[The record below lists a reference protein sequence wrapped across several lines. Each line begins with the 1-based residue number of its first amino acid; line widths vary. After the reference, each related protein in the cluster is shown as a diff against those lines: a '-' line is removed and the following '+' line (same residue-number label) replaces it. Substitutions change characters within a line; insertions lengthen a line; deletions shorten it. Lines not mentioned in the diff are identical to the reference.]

1 MKQSN
6 PNSWLIHNGMV
17 IDGSGKP
24 AFRADVRLTDGL
36 ISEVAPSLAPR
47 DGEASYDARG
57 CYVAP
62 GFIESHT
69 HFDATMW
76 WAPEMDPLPG
86 YGVTTAV
93 MGNCGFSAAPVS
105 TDPRVKD
112 EVIGVFSFFEDIPAA
127 PFREALPWDW
137 TRWSEYKRSLTKH
150 VRPAANFAAYV
161 GHIPLRLAAMGS
173 EAWERAATADEV
185 AKMAELLEDALAA
198 GAMGMSSNVMD
209 HDARG
214 RPVPTLKA
222 DDAEWTALF
231 AVLAR
236 HPEAQFQVII
246 DTFIHLTAV
255 EYTERLARLLAPFK
269 LRAQFAGLVP
279 TLKFQYAILPR
290 LKELFA
296 TFKKEGR
303 DYWCG
308 FAHVSITSVVNIH
321 NSLIFAQS
329 DEFVWQEV
337 VDARGDEAKA
347 RLLRDPAWRA
357 RARDSWDHKAHKFS
371 PFGNPAS
378 LLLLDSENGVGPV
391 KVTLVEHAK
400 QLGVHPSDAMAE
412 WLLANGLRST
422 VHMAPFEMFDEVVL
436 ELLKDPQTVGNISDV
451 PAHGQMLC
459 GGGENA
465 MLFSEWVRERRAIT
479 VEEAVHV
486 QTGKLAGYFNF
497 SDRGLIRPGMR
508 GDIAVFALDEIERR
522 DMEKVYDVPDGS
534 GGKMWRWTRK
544 PAPVRLTL
552 VNGEA
557 TFRDGQQTT
566 SRPGQMLSPASA

>member
-1 MKQSN
+1 MAQSDG
-6 PNSWLIHNGMV
+6 NSWLIHNGMV

-24 AFRADVRLTDGL
+24 AFRADVRLKDGM
-36 ISEVAPSLAPR
+36 ISEVAPALEPR
-47 DGEASYDARG
+47 PGEARYDARG
-57 CYVAP
+57 CFVAP

-105 TDPRVKD
+105 RDPRVKD

-137 TRWSEYKRSLTKH
+137 TLWSEYKRSLTQH

-173 EAWERAATADEV
+173 EAWERAATPAEI

-209 HDARG
+209 HDGKG

-222 DDAEWTALF
+222 EDAEWTALF
-231 AVLAR
+231 AVLER
-236 HPEAQFQVII
+236 HPGAQFQVII

-255 EYTERLARLLAPFK
+255 EYTKRLARLLAPFK

-279 TLKFQYAILPR
+279 TLKFQYAILPP
-290 LKELFA
+290 LKELFEG
-296 TFKKEGR
+296 FKKEGR

-329 DEFVWQEV
+329 DEFVWHEV
-337 VDARGDEAKA
+337 VDTKGDEAKA
-347 RLLRDPAWRA
+347 QLLRDPAWRGPGRA
-357 RARDSWDHKAHKFS
+357 TPGTTRRTSSRRSETPRLSCCWTRRTARD
-371 PFGNPAS
+371 
-378 LLLLDSENGVGPV
+378 
-391 KVTLVEHAK
+391 
-400 QLGVHPSDAMAE
+400 
-412 WLLANGLRST
+412 R
-422 VHMAPFEMFDEVVL
+422 
-436 ELLKDPQTVGNISDV
+436 
-451 PAHGQMLC
+451 
-459 GGGENA
+459 
-465 MLFSEWVRERRAIT
+465 
-479 VEEAVHV
+479 
-486 QTGKLAGYFNF
+486 
-497 SDRGLIRPGMR
+497 
-508 GDIAVFALDEIERR
+508 
-522 DMEKVYDVPDGS
+522 
-534 GGKMWRWTRK
+534 
-544 PAPVRLTL
+544 
-552 VNGEA
+552 
-557 TFRDGQQTT
+557 
-566 SRPGQMLSPASA
+566 

>member
-1 MKQSN
+1 MKQSHAN
-6 PNSWLIHNGMV
+6 AWLIQNGMV
-17 IDGSGKP
+17 IDGSGKA
-24 AFRADVRLTDGL
+24 AFRADVRLADGL
-36 ISEVAPSLAPR
+36 ISEIAPGLSPR
-47 DGEASYDARG
+47 PGETTYDAQG
-57 CYVAP
+57 CFVSP

-105 TDPRVKD
+105 QDPAVRE
-112 EVIGVFSFFEDIPAA
+112 EVIGVFSFFEDIPAE
-127 PFREALPWDW
+127 PFRKQLPWDW
-137 TRWSEYKRSLTKH
+137 TRWSEYRRSLTTH
-150 VRPAANFAAYV
+150 VHPAANYAAYV

-173 EAWERAATADEV
+173 AAWERAATPEEI

-209 HDARG
+209 HDAKG

-222 DDAEWTALF
+222 DDAEWSALF

-236 HPEAQFQVII
+236 HPGAQFQVII
-246 DTFIHLTAV
+246 DTFIHWTAV
-255 EYTERLARLLAPFK
+255 QYTERLASLLAPFK
-269 LRAQFAGLVP
+269 LRAQFAGLIP
-279 TLKFQYAILPR
+279 TLKFQGAILAP
-290 LKELFA
+290 LQALFA
-296 TFKKEGR
+296 GFKKEGR

-337 VDARGDEAKA
+337 VDAKGDATKA
-347 RLLRDPAWRA
+347 QLLQDPAWRA

-378 LLLLDSENGVGPV
+378 LLLLDSENGAGPV
-391 KVTLVEHAK
+391 KVSLVAYAQ
-400 QLGVHPSDAMAE
+400 QLGLHPSDAMAE

-422 VHMAPFEMFDEVVL
+422 VHMAPFELLDEVVL
-436 ELLKDPQTVGNISDV
+436 ELLQDPQTVGNISDV

-465 MLFSEWVRERRAIT
+465 TLFSEWVRERGAIT
-479 VEEAVHV
+479 VEQAVHV

-497 SDRGLIRPGMR
+497 RDRGLLRPGMR
-508 GDIAVFALDEIERR
+508 ADIAVFALEEVERR
-522 DMEKVYDVPDGS
+522 EMEKVYDVPDGN
-534 GGKMWRWTRK
+534 GGMMWRWTRK
-544 PAPVRLTL
+544 AAPVRLTL

-557 TFRDGQQTT
+557 TFRDGQATAA
-566 SRPGQMLSPASA
+566 RPGIMLSPASA

>member
-1 MKQSN
+1 MQQANGS
-6 PNSWLIHNGMV
+6 SWLIQNGMV
-17 IDGSGKP
+17 IDGSGQP
-24 AFRADVRLTDGL
+24 AFRADVRLADGV
-36 ISEVAPSLAPR
+36 ISEIAPGLQPR
-47 DGEASYDARG
+47 PGETTYDAKG
-57 CYVAP
+57 CFVAP

-105 TDPRVKD
+105 QDPAVKE

-127 PFREALPWDW
+127 PFRKQLPWDW
-137 TRWSEYKRSLTKH
+137 TRWSEYRRSLTRH
-150 VRPAANFAAYV
+150 VRPAANYAAYV

-173 EAWERAATADEV
+173 AAWERAATAAEIG
-185 AKMAELLEDALAA
+185 KMAELLEDALGA
-198 GAMGMSSNVMD
+198 GAMGMSSNLMD

-236 HPEAQFQVII
+236 HPGAQFQVII
-246 DTFIHLTAV
+246 DTFIHWTAV
-255 EYTERLARLLAPFK
+255 QCTQRLAGLLAPFQ
-269 LRAQFAGLVP
+269 LRVQFAGLIP
-279 TLKFQYAILPR
+279 TLKFQGAILPP
-290 LKELFA
+290 LQELFA
-296 TFKKEGR
+296 RFKQEGR

-337 VDARGDEAKA
+337 VDARGDAAKA
-347 RLLRDPAWRA
+347 QLLKDPAWRA

-378 LLLLDSENGVGPV
+378 LLLLDSENGTGPV
-391 KVTLVEHAK
+391 KLSLVSYA
-400 QLGVHPSDAMAE
+400 QRLGVHPSDAMAE

-422 VHMAPFEMFDEVVL
+422 VHMAPFELLDEVVL
-436 ELLKDPQTVGNISDV
+436 QLLQDPQTVGNISDV

-465 MLFSEWVRERRAIT
+465 TLFSEWVRERGAIT
-479 VEEAVHV
+479 VEQAVHV

-497 SDRGLIRPGMR
+497 TDRGLLRTGMR
-508 GDIAVFALDEIERR
+508 ADVAVFALEEVERR
-522 DMEKVYDVPDGS
+522 EMEKVYDVPDGQ
-534 GGKMWRWTRK
+534 GGMTWRWTR
-544 PAPVRLTL
+544 PAAPVRLTL

-557 TFRDGQQTT
+557 TFRDGRPTAA
-566 SRPGQMLSPASA
+566 RPGVMLSPGA